1 MASAIGGGSMYG
13 GGSVL
18 IGNASGGGGGLGGGL
33 GGSVIIGSAS
43 AHAAGSASASAGAS
57 QVHGDRP
64 AFETMGSVYLDPS
77 ASFVDAQRHSQRIS
91 RSRTGSNLETNP
103 NPTPNLSSGVG
114 LVAGAS
120 TAAASTTATVV
131 GSRWR
136 CHMTAMAVLSA
147 PSADLAYTASGP
159 NGGPSDS
166 LVAAAESKR

>member
-43 AHAAGSASASAGAS
+43 AHAAGAS

-64 AFETMGSVYLDPS
+64 AFGTMGSVYLDPS
-77 ASFVDAQRHSQRIS
+77 ASFVDAQQHSQRIS

-103 NPTPNLSSGVG
+103 NPTPNLSGGAG

-120 TAAASTTATVV
+120 TAAASTTVAVV